1 MTVYMV
7 IERFKDGRA
16 REIYER
22 FRAQGRL
29 APEGLEYIDS
39 WVSSDVS
46 RCYQLM
52 RTDDRRLLEQ
62 WAAHWQDLV
71 DFEFVPVIT
80 GREAAVKVLG
90 D

>member
-1 MTVYMV
+1 MIYMV
-7 IERFKDGRA
+7 IERFHEGRA

-29 APEGLEYIDS
+29 ADEGLEYIDS
-39 WVSSDVS
+39 WVSDDVS
-46 RCYQLM
+46 QCFQLM
-52 RTDDRRLLEQ
+52 RTDDPKLLDA
-62 WAAHWQDLV
+62 WAARWSDLC

-80 GREAAVKVLG
+80 GREAALKVLG

>member
-7 IERFKDGRA
+7 VERFKDGRA
-16 REIYER
+16 REVYER

-39 WVSSDVS
+39 WVSSDVR

-52 RTDDRRLLEQ
+52 RTDDARLLEQ
-62 WAAHWQDLV
+62 WAAQWQDLV